1 MKGARMLDRIV
12 GKALDFLQAVAG
24 ALFCALFVLNILRI
38 AMRYI
43 AGSAWIW
50 LPDVSRLLFIW
61 TVLVGASVLVGR
73 DGHLLMDYFLEK
85 LGPGAK
91 RIASVII
98 QIGQILLCLVLVTG
112 GTRIAIVR
120 MRIPFDTWEAPTGW
134 AYLAVPVCGV
144 IMIIFSLNNIVRLCG
159 AGREKA

>member
-1 MKGARMLDRIV
+1 MFDRIV
-12 GKALDFLQAVAG
+12 RKTLDILQVVAG

-61 TVLVGASVLVGR
+61 TVFVGASVLVGR
-73 DGHLLMDYFLEK
+73 NGHLLMDYFLEK
-85 LGPGAK
+85 MGATA
-91 RIASVII
+91 RTVAQVVI
-98 QIGQILLCLVLVTG
+98 QLGQILFCLVMVTG

-120 MRIPFDTWEAPTGW
+120 MRIPFDTWDAPTGW
-134 AYLAVPVCGV
+134 AYLAVPVCGAL
-144 IMIIFSLNNIVRLCG
+144 MIAFSLNNIVQLCSSK
-159 AGREKA
+159 REEA